1 MTMDMIFLDSGSHS
15 FLSEVMS
22 WTKLRFVVLRDL
34 FENAVRAD
42 IELEK
47 NPEVELPGWEP
58 KFRNGV
64 RKY

>member
-1 MTMDMIFLDSGSHS
+1 
-15 FLSEVMS
+15 MS

-34 FENAVRAD
+34 FETAVRAD

-58 KFRNGV
+58 KFRNGI